1 MIKLKMSLFQMQ
13 INTLKKKKRI
23 TASVNFV
30 FCRTPQLPWLS
41 PVDFATL
48 SIISSEKILK
58 TSPGLPNSYHQE
70 EQN

>member
-1 MIKLKMSLFQMQ
+1 MQ

-23 TASVNFV
+23 TSVNSV
-30 FCRTPQLPWLS
+30 FCRTPQLPWLLT
-41 PVDFATL
+41 VDFATL

-58 TSPGLPNSYHQE
+58 ISPGLPNSYHQE